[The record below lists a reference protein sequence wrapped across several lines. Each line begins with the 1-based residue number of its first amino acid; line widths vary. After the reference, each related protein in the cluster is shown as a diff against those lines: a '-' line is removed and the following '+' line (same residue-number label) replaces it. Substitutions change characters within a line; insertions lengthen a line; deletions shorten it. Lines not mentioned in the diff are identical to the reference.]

1 MSPKKIVPSSK
12 QVAPKK
18 KLVLLDTFAILH
30 RGYHALPGFVSA
42 RGEPTGALYGLALFL
57 FSVIKDFRPDE
68 IIAAFDLPDPTF
80 RDELY
85 KDYKAGRA
93 KTDDELIHQIDRSRD
108 LLAAFDIPIYEAP
121 GFEADD
127 ILGTIV
133 EQTKNNKEIEII
145 VASGDMDT
153 MSLAADKRVKIYTLK
168 KGIKDTVT
176 YDWKGVIERYGFGPE
191 LVPDYKALRGDPSD
205 NIIGVPG
212 IGEKTATELVQKF
225 GGIEKIYKK
234 LKSKKGKEEMIKG
247 GVKERVVNLLLE
259 HEEEAYFSLV
269 LATIRTDAPVKFSA
283 QDGPASGWKVNE
295 DKVRTIFEEL
305 GFRSLIGR
313 LSGPTAIPEKRTYR
327 GDSDYYKIKLA
338 EWVLD
343 SNNTSPS
350 GEGKSDELIEKLKKE
365 GLYKVYEEI
374 ELPLEDILRK
384 AEGLGILINKKRLDE
399 IASDYHKKQDEL
411 VKSIH
416 KEAGQEFNINSPKQM
431 GEVLFDKLQIHRVNP
446 STTLRVK
453 KTKTGA
459 YSTNAEE
466 LEKLKGV
473 HPIIDTLLAH
483 REIAKL
489 LSTYVDAIPPL
500 LDASSR
506 LHTHFIQWGSATGR
520 PASRDPNLQ
529 NIPIKT
535 ELGKAI
541 REAFVASPGYAFAS
555 LDYSQI
561 DLRSLAILS
570 RDPKLTNFFRSGG
583 DIHELVAKEIFGTPG
598 NLFEEKIDREMRRKA
613 KVINFGIIYGM
624 GVMALKQ
631 NLGVS
636 KDEAQIFYN
645 KYFERFPG
653 VRKYLDETIA
663 FAHKNGY
670 TETLFGRKRY
680 YPEINRGPEYVQ
692 KSAER
697 QASNAPVQGT
707 SADIIKVAMVE
718 VDKWIKKEKL
728 EQVVRLLLQI
738 HDELIYEIKKEKAE
752 ELAPEIK
759 KIMESVVP
767 NSPVP
772 IPVKYS
778 TGPSWAS
785 L

>member
-1 MSPKKIVPSSK
+1 MGPKKEGKHRV
-12 QVAPKK
+12 
-18 KLVLLDTFAILH
+18 VLLDTFAILH

-42 RGEPTGALYGLALFL
+42 RGEPTGALYGLCLFL
-57 FSVIKDFRPDE
+57 FSVIKDFKPDE

-85 KDYKAGRA
+85 KEYKAGRA

-108 LLAAFDIPIYEAP
+108 LLKAFDIPIYEAP

-133 EQTKNNKEIEII
+133 EHTKKNKNLEII

-153 MSLAADKRVKIYTLK
+153 MSLAADRRVKIYTLK
-168 KGIKDTVT
+168 KGIKDTIT
-176 YDWKGVIERYGFGPE
+176 YDAKGVLEKYGFGPE

-225 GGIEKIYKK
+225 GSVEHLYKILKK
-234 LKSKKGKEEMIKG
+234 KGGKEELLKA
-247 GVKERVVNLLLE
+247 GVKERMADLLLA
-259 HEEEAYFSLV
+259 HEDEAMFSKM
-269 LATIRTDAPVKFSA
+269 LATIRTDAPIELKLL
-283 QDGPASGWKVNE
+283 DPHWP
-295 DKVRTIFEEL
+295 VRFKPEALRNIFEEL
-305 GFRSLIGR
+305 GFRSLIAR
-313 LSGPTAIPEKRTYR
+313 IPNQESKKPDLQEEDQPRNAQDKETE
-327 GDSDYYKIKLA
+327 YKIKLA
-338 EWVLD
+338 QWILN
-343 SNNTSPS
+343 SNNLAPS
-350 GEGKSDELIEKLKKE
+350 GEGDLEDLIADLKKE
-365 GLYKVYEEI
+365 DLYKVYEEI
-374 ELPLEDILRK
+374 ELPLNNILRR
-384 AEGLGILINKKRLDE
+384 AEDLGILIDREILSE
-399 IASDYHKKQDEL
+399 IAEDYHGKQAEIVKK
-411 VKSIH
+411 IYI
-416 KEAGQEFNINSPKQM
+416 EAGQEFNINSPKQM
-431 GEVLFDKLQIHRVNP
+431 GEILFDKLQIRSANAGG
-446 STTLRVK
+446 RIK

-466 LEKLKGV
+466 LEKLRGA
-473 HPIIDTLLAH
+473 HPIIDLLLAH
-483 REIAKL
+483 REVTKL

-500 LDASSR
+500 LDNKSR
-506 LHTHFIQWGSATGR
+506 LHTHFVQWGSATGR
-520 PASRDPNLQ
+520 LASRDPNLQ

-535 ELGKAI
+535 EQGRAI
-541 REAFVASPGYAFAS
+541 RRAFVATEGYTFAS

-570 RDPKLTNFFRSGG
+570 KDPKLTEFFKSGG
-583 DIHELVAKEIFGTPG
+583 DIHELVAKEIFGSDG
-598 NLFEEKIDREMRRKA
+598 KLFSATIDKEMRRKA

-636 KDEAQIFYN
+636 KDEAQIFYD

-663 FAHKNGY
+663 YAHKHGY

-680 YPEINRGPEYVQ
+680 YPEINSGPEYVQ
-692 KSAER
+692 KAAER
-697 QASNAPVQGT
+697 QAANAPVQGT
-707 SADIIKVAMVE
+707 SADIIKVAMLE
-718 VDKWIKKEKL
+718 VDKWIKKEGL
-728 EQVVRLLLQI
+728 EGDVRLLLQI
-738 HDELIYEIKKEKAE
+738 HDELIYEIKAGKEK
-752 ELAPEIK
+752 ELLPNIK
-759 KIMESVVP
+759 DIMESVVP

-772 IPVKYS
+772 IPVKFA
-778 TGPSWAS
+778 TGQNWGM